1 MLETRSILFV
11 YDINNISET
20 GLTTLAGDDGVRNI
34 ALVAKDESAE
44 KIQREL
50 STAGRATDRLRTFNW
65 HLIADHVTRESISII
80 KSCDS
85 RQNEYLSLLK
95 EEKNVFAQPFCLMA
109 A

>member
-1 MLETRSILFV
+1 MCADVLSASLPFAHCARDQVNINKSNNNNNNDINNNFDNDVLETRSILFV

-50 STAGRATDRLRTFNW
+50 S
-65 HLIADHVTRESISII
+65 S
-80 KSCDS
+80 
-85 RQNEYLSLLK
+85 
-95 EEKNVFAQPFCLMA
+95 QPCH
-109 A
+109 